1 MQTHP
6 ADAGDLGYSMAMDT
20 RTELSRTGLA
30 LGASRWPWWDWWI
43 DRKSRWVRDRE
54 PQLAEGVFRALAVGT
69 GLPPIYQRSNF
80 AFRSV
85 RDGADRFLGMTRG
98 GERPYARI
106 YTRLGNPTTE
116 YLERVLFQLEAH
128 HVVEKALAADETEP
142 TIGALIFSSGMGALS
157 TLFTTVLAAGDAVLA
172 GNIYGCTDSLLRG
185 MAKFGVGAVFCDMG
199 NLAAVEAALDAHPN
213 IALVFLETPENPT
226 LRLADIEA
234 ISRLTEERGILL
246 AVDNTFCSPY
256 LQQPFRLG
264 ADIVVHS
271 LTKYVNGH
279 STSVGGAVLGP
290 FRFMKDDLFPWYKD
304 LGATPSPFDSWLN
317 STTLQ
322 SLAVRQKEQCRSA
335 AVIAGF
341 LRGHPAVAH
350 VRYPGFPDFPQA
362 DLARRQMRRGGGL
375 ISFDLVEGVAAG
387 EKLMNYFARRDT
399 PMELAVSLG
408 SAISYI
414 QHPASM
420 THSAV
425 PEADRLARGITPGL
439 IRLSVGLEGP
449 DVLIEHLDRGLCRT

>member
-1 MQTHP
+1 MDVMTPTLSP
-6 ADAGDLGYSMAMDT
+6 AAV
-20 RTELSRTGLA
+20 
-30 LGASRWPWWDWWI
+30 GASRWNWWDWWME
-43 DRKSRWVRDRE
+43 RKRRWVRDPE
-54 PQLAEGVFRALAVGT
+54 PQMPEGILRAIAAGT

-80 AFRSV
+80 AFRSA
-85 RDGADRFLGMTRG
+85 RDGASRFLGVARG

-128 HVVEKALAADETEP
+128 HVIEKALAADEREA
-142 TIGALIFSSGMGALS
+142 TIGSLIFSSGMGALS
-157 TLFTTVLAAGDAVLA
+157 TLFLSLLRAGDAILA

-185 MAKFGVGAVFCDMG
+185 MSKFGVEAVFCDMG
-199 NLAAVEAALDAHPN
+199 DASAVAAALDRHDN
-213 IALVFLETPENPT
+213 TSVVFLESPENPT
-226 LRLADIEA
+226 LRLADIER

-246 AVDNTFCSPY
+246 VVDNTFCSPF

-264 ADIVVHS
+264 ADFVVHS
-271 LTKYVNGH
+271 LTKFVNGH

-290 FRFMKDDLFPWYKD
+290 FRFMKTDFFPWYKD

-317 STTLQ
+317 SMTLQ
-322 SLAVRQKEQCRSA
+322 SLPVRQKEQCASA
-335 AVIAGF
+335 ALIAAF
-341 LRGHPAVAH
+341 LRGHGAVAR
-350 VRYPGFPDFPQA
+350 VIYPGFSDFPQA
-362 DLARRQMRRGGGL
+362 AIARRQMRNGGAL
-375 ISFDLVEGVAAG
+375 VAFDLVGGLSACER
-387 EKLMNYFARRDT
+387 LLNYFARNDT

-420 THSAV
+420 THASV

-449 DVLIEHLDRGLCRT
+449 DVLIDHLERGLAMT